1 MGCEQLLSWA
11 LKKGAV
17 HPPFPLLLPPNV
29 WTSDMAILELTD
41 GDGAPGVADKDG
53 RTLHPW

>member
-1 MGCEQLLSWA
+1 MGCEQLLSRA

-17 HPPFPLLLPPNV
+17 RPPLPLLPPPDV
-29 WTSDMAILELTD
+29 WTSDMAILELSD
-41 GDGAPGVADKDG
+41 GDGAPGVADQDG